1 MHTLLHLKLFTI
13 LQNPKCCGGFAAW
26 SFSRRA
32 AVRLVDPR
40 QLLHDLND
48 LVHGGLA
55 LHAAAVVDLERGDRE
70 CWEGDT
76 GAAANIDDMRESFPS
91 TRW

>member
-1 MHTLLHLKLFTI
+1 M
-13 LQNPKCCGGFAAW
+13 
-26 SFSRRA
+26 
-32 AVRLVDPR
+32 DPR

-48 LVHGGLA
+48 LVHGGLS

-70 CWEGDT
+70 RWEGDT
-76 GAAANIDDMRESFPS
+76 EAAANIDVMRVSSPS